1 MGASKGWSFDS
12 FLYAVNVCKCDLK
25 VISSLLEEIWKA
37 QVLPDGKGG
46 ELLSTPLPS
55 DNTTLPDPYASN
67 SSTNVYSI

>member
-46 ELLSTPLPS
+46 ELLSTPFYLSKLYFSPAMIIILL
-55 DNTTLPDPYASN
+55 T
-67 SSTNVYSI
+67 